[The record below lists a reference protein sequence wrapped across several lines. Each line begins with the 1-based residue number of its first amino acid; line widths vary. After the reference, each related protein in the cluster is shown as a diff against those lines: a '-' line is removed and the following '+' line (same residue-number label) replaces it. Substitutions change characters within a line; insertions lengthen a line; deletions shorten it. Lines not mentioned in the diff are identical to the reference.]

1 MKLDRNG
8 RILRVFAILLVMLMI
23 VSNFLVETQAKTSKK
38 NSGKTDQSS
47 ECVYKNKEKIYLNKN
62 WKYADHA
69 KITSGYAVFYK
80 AKKNRKGIIV
90 GVNAG
95 HGTSSVGST
104 KTLCHPDG
112 SVKVTGGTT
121 GAGSTKAIAVS
132 GGMTFRDG
140 TKESTVTLKMAKI
153 LKKKLLAEGYDV
165 LMIRNGKDVQLDNV
179 ARTVICNNVA
189 DCHIALHWDGDG
201 LRYDKGCFYIGVP
214 EKLKSMK
221 PVKNH
226 WEEHEALGK
235 ALIRGLKSERVKIN
249 GKGCMEVDL
258 TQTSYSTI
266 PSVDVELGNQ
276 ASDHS
281 NPTLEKIADGLVHGI
296 DRYMKKNIQMIER
309 DTIEKTQEKDDLF
322 VFAKQYLTN

>member
-1 MKLDRNG
+1 MVMKKKLCA
-8 RILRVFAILLVMLMI
+8 FAVLLTFMML
-23 VSNFLVETQAKTSKK
+23 VSGVPTDTQAKTNQKEIEKSDT
-38 NSGKTDQSS
+38 NT
-47 ECVYKNKEKIYLNKN
+47 ECAYKNKEKIYLDKK

-90 GVNAG
+90 GINAG
-95 HGTSSVGST
+95 HGTGNVGST

-112 SVKVTGGTT
+112 SPKVTGGTT
-121 GAGSTKAIAVS
+121 RAGSTSAIAVS

-165 LMIRNGKDVQLDNV
+165 LMIRNSKDVQLDNI

-201 LRYDKGCFYIGVP
+201 LKYDKGCFYIGVP

-235 ALIRGLKSERVKIN
+235 ALIKGLEKEKVKIN
-249 GKGCMEVDL
+249 GKGRMAIDL

-266 PSVDVELGNQ
+266 PSVDIELGNQ
-276 ASDHS
+276 SSDHS
-281 NPTLEKIADGLVHGI
+281 DKTLETLADGLTRGVKKFA
-296 DRYMKKNIQMIER
+296 KKN
-309 DTIEKTQEKDDLF
+309 L
-322 VFAKQYLTN
+322 

>member
-1 MKLDRNG
+1 MVMKKK
-8 RILRVFAILLVMLMI
+8 LRVFAVVLTFMMLVSG
-23 VSNFLVETQAKTSKK
+23 VFADTQAKTNKK
-38 NSGKTDQSS
+38 DIEKSDTNT
-47 ECVYKNKEKIYLNKN
+47 ECAYKNKEKIYLDKK

-90 GVNAG
+90 GINAG
-95 HGTSSVGST
+95 HGTSNVGST

-112 SVKVTGGTT
+112 SPKVTGGTT
-121 GAGSTKAIAVS
+121 SAGSTSAIAVS

-165 LMIRNGKDVQLDNV
+165 LMIRNSKDVQLDNI

-201 LRYDKGCFYIGVP
+201 LKYDKGCFYIGVP

-235 ALIRGLKSERVKIN
+235 ALIKGLEKEKVKIN
-249 GKGCMEVDL
+249 GKGRMAIDL

-266 PSVDVELGNQ
+266 PSVDIELGNQ
-276 ASDHS
+276 SSDHS
-281 NPTLEKIADGLVHGI
+281 DKTLETLVDGLTRGVKKFA
-296 DRYMKKNIQMIER
+296 KKN
-309 DTIEKTQEKDDLF
+309 L
-322 VFAKQYLTN
+322 

>member
-1 MKLDRNG
+1 MLKKYK
-8 RILRVFAILLVMLMI
+8 ITICICAFLLITSLLLSGVCI
-23 VSNFLVETQAKTSKK
+23 DTQAKSSNKK
-38 NSGKTDQSS
+38 NGQSAQS
-47 ECVYKNKEKIYLNKN
+47 TECPYKNKEKIYLDKN

-90 GVNAG
+90 GINAG
-95 HGTSSVGST
+95 HGTGNVGST

-112 SVKVTGGTT
+112 SPKVTGGTPR
-121 GAGSTKAIAVS
+121 AGSTSAIAVS

-165 LMIRNGKDVQLDNV
+165 LMIRNSKDVQLDNI
-179 ARTVICNNVA
+179 ARNVICNNVA

-201 LRYDKGCFYIGVP
+201 LKYDKGCFYIGVP

-235 ALIRGLKSERVKIN
+235 ALIKGLEKEKVKIN
-249 GKGCMEVDL
+249 GKGRLAIDL

-266 PSVDVELGNQ
+266 PSVDIELGNQ
-276 ASDHS
+276 SSDHS
-281 NPTLEKIADGLVHGI
+281 DKTLETLADGLTRGVKKFA
-296 DRYMKKNIQMIER
+296 KKN
-309 DTIEKTQEKDDLF
+309 L
-322 VFAKQYLTN
+322 

>member
-1 MKLDRNG
+1 MVMKKK
-8 RILRVFAILLVMLMI
+8 LRAFAVLLTFMML
-23 VSNFLVETQAKTSKK
+23 VSGVPTDTQAKTNRKEIEKSD
-38 NSGKTDQSS
+38 THT
-47 ECVYKNKEKIYLNKN
+47 ECAYKNKEKIYLDKK

-90 GVNAG
+90 GINAG
-95 HGTSSVGST
+95 HGTGNVRST

-112 SVKVTGGTT
+112 SPKVTGGTT
-121 GAGSTKAIAVS
+121 RAGSTSAIAVS

-165 LMIRNGKDVQLDNV
+165 LMIRNSKDVQLDNI

-201 LRYDKGCFYIGVP
+201 LKYDKGCFYIGVP

-235 ALIRGLKSERVKIN
+235 ALIKGLEKEKVKIN
-249 GKGCMEVDL
+249 GKGRLAIDL

-266 PSVDVELGNQ
+266 PSVDIELGNQ
-276 ASDHS
+276 SSDHS
-281 NPTLEKIADGLVHGI
+281 DKTLETLADGLTRGVKKFA
-296 DRYMKKNIQMIER
+296 KKN
-309 DTIEKTQEKDDLF
+309 L
-322 VFAKQYLTN
+322 

>member
-1 MKLDRNG
+1 MVMKKKLCA
-8 RILRVFAILLVMLMI
+8 FAVLLTFMML
-23 VSNFLVETQAKTSKK
+23 VSGVPIDTQAKTNQKEIEKSD
-38 NSGKTDQSS
+38 THT
-47 ECVYKNKEKIYLNKN
+47 ECAYKNKEKIYLDKK

-80 AKKNRKGIIV
+80 AKKNRKDIIV
-90 GVNAG
+90 GINAG
-95 HGTSSVGST
+95 HGTGNVGST

-112 SVKVTGGTT
+112 SPKVTGGTT
-121 GAGSTKAIAVS
+121 RAGSTSAIAVS

-165 LMIRNGKDVQLDNV
+165 LMIRNSKDVQLDNI

-201 LRYDKGCFYIGVP
+201 LKYDKGCFYIGVP

-235 ALIRGLKSERVKIN
+235 ALIKGLEKEKVKIN
-249 GKGCMEVDL
+249 GKGRMAIDL

-266 PSVDVELGNQ
+266 PSVDIELGNQ
-276 ASDHS
+276 SSDHS
-281 NPTLEKIADGLVHGI
+281 DKTLETLADGLTRGVKKFA
-296 DRYMKKNIQMIER
+296 KKN
-309 DTIEKTQEKDDLF
+309 L
-322 VFAKQYLTN
+322 

>member
-1 MKLDRNG
+1 MVMKKK
-8 RILRVFAILLVMLMI
+8 LRAFAVLLTFMML
-23 VSNFLVETQAKTSKK
+23 VSGVPTDTQAKTNQKEIEKSD
-38 NSGKTDQSS
+38 THT
-47 ECVYKNKEKIYLNKN
+47 ECAYKNKEKIYLDKK

-90 GVNAG
+90 GINAG
-95 HGTSSVGST
+95 HGTDNVGST

-112 SVKVTGGTT
+112 SSKVTGGTT
-121 GAGSTKAIAVS
+121 RAGSTSAIAVS

-165 LMIRNGKDVQLDNV
+165 LMIRNSKDVQLDNI

-201 LRYDKGCFYIGVP
+201 LKYDKGCFYIGVP

-235 ALIRGLKSERVKIN
+235 ALIKGLEKEKVKIN
-249 GKGCMEVDL
+249 GKGRMAIDL

-266 PSVDVELGNQ
+266 PSVDIELGNQ
-276 ASDHS
+276 SSDHS
-281 NPTLEKIADGLVHGI
+281 DKTLETLADGLTRGVKKFA
-296 DRYMKKNIQMIER
+296 KKN
-309 DTIEKTQEKDDLF
+309 L
-322 VFAKQYLTN
+322 

>member
-1 MKLDRNG
+1 MVMKKK
-8 RILRVFAILLVMLMI
+8 LRAFAVLLTFMML
-23 VSNFLVETQAKTSKK
+23 VSGVSTDTQAKINQKEIEKSDTH
-38 NSGKTDQSS
+38 T
-47 ECVYKNKEKIYLNKN
+47 ECAYKNKEKIYLDKK

-90 GVNAG
+90 GINAG
-95 HGTSSVGST
+95 HGTGNVGST

-112 SVKVTGGTT
+112 SPKVTGGTT
-121 GAGSTKAIAVS
+121 RAGSTSAIAVS

-165 LMIRNGKDVQLDNV
+165 LMIRNSKDVQLDNI

-201 LRYDKGCFYIGVP
+201 LKYDKGCFYIGVP

-235 ALIRGLKSERVKIN
+235 ALIKGLEKEKVKIN
-249 GKGCMEVDL
+249 GKGRMAIDL

-266 PSVDVELGNQ
+266 PSVDIELGNQ
-276 ASDHS
+276 SSDHS
-281 NPTLEKIADGLVHGI
+281 DKTLETLADGLTRGVKKFA
-296 DRYMKKNIQMIER
+296 KKN
-309 DTIEKTQEKDDLF
+309 L
-322 VFAKQYLTN
+322 

>member
-1 MKLDRNG
+1 MVMKKKLCA
-8 RILRVFAILLVMLMI
+8 FAVLLTFMML
-23 VSNFLVETQAKTSKK
+23 VSGVSTDTQAKTNKK
-38 NSGKTDQSS
+38 DIEKSDTNT
-47 ECVYKNKEKIYLNKN
+47 ECAYKNKEKIYLDKK

-90 GVNAG
+90 GINAG
-95 HGTSSVGST
+95 HGTGNVGST

-112 SVKVTGGTT
+112 SPKVTGGTT
-121 GAGSTKAIAVS
+121 RAGSTSAIAVS

-165 LMIRNGKDVQLDNV
+165 LMIRNSKDVQLDNI

-201 LRYDKGCFYIGVP
+201 LKYDKGCFYIGVP

-235 ALIRGLKSERVKIN
+235 ALIKGLEKEKVKIN
-249 GKGCMEVDL
+249 GKGRMAIDL

-266 PSVDVELGNQ
+266 PSVDIELGNQ
-276 ASDHS
+276 SSDHS
-281 NPTLEKIADGLVHGI
+281 DKTLETLADGLTRGVKKFA
-296 DRYMKKNIQMIER
+296 KKN
-309 DTIEKTQEKDDLF
+309 L
-322 VFAKQYLTN
+322 

>member
-1 MKLDRNG
+1 MVMKKK
-8 RILRVFAILLVMLMI
+8 LRAFAVLLTFMML
-23 VSNFLVETQAKTSKK
+23 VSGVPTDTQAKTNQKEIEKSD
-38 NSGKTDQSS
+38 THT
-47 ECVYKNKEKIYLNKN
+47 ECAYKNKEKIYLDKK

-90 GVNAG
+90 GINAG
-95 HGTSSVGST
+95 HGTGNVGST

-112 SVKVTGGTT
+112 SPKVTGGTT
-121 GAGSTKAIAVS
+121 RAGSTSAIAVS

-165 LMIRNGKDVQLDNV
+165 LMVRNSKDVQLDNI

-201 LRYDKGCFYIGVP
+201 LKYDKGCFYIGVP

-235 ALIRGLKSERVKIN
+235 ALIKGLEKEKVKIN
-249 GKGCMEVDL
+249 GKGRMAIDL

-266 PSVDVELGNQ
+266 PSVDIELGNQ
-276 ASDHS
+276 SSDHS
-281 NPTLEKIADGLVHGI
+281 DKTLETLADGLTRGVKKFA
-296 DRYMKKNIQMIER
+296 KKN
-309 DTIEKTQEKDDLF
+309 L
-322 VFAKQYLTN
+322 

>member
-1 MKLDRNG
+1 MVMKKK
-8 RILRVFAILLVMLMI
+8 LRAFAVLLTFMML
-23 VSNFLVETQAKTSKK
+23 VSGVPTDAQAKTNQKEIEKSD
-38 NSGKTDQSS
+38 THT
-47 ECVYKNKEKIYLNKN
+47 ECAYKNKEKIYLDKK

-90 GVNAG
+90 GINAG
-95 HGTSSVGST
+95 HGTGNVGST

-112 SVKVTGGTT
+112 SPKVTGGTT
-121 GAGSTKAIAVS
+121 RAGSTSAIAVS

-165 LMIRNGKDVQLDNV
+165 LMIRNSKDVQLDNI

-201 LRYDKGCFYIGVP
+201 LKYDKGCFYIGVP

-235 ALIRGLKSERVKIN
+235 ALIKGLEKEKVKIN
-249 GKGCMEVDL
+249 GKGRLAIDL

-266 PSVDVELGNQ
+266 PSVDIELGNQ
-276 ASDHS
+276 SSDHS
-281 NPTLEKIADGLVHGI
+281 DKTLETLADGLTRGVKKFA
-296 DRYMKKNIQMIER
+296 KKN
-309 DTIEKTQEKDDLF
+309 L
-322 VFAKQYLTN
+322 

>member
-1 MKLDRNG
+1 MVMKKK
-8 RILRVFAILLVMLMI
+8 LRAFAVLLTFMML
-23 VSNFLVETQAKTSKK
+23 VSGVSTDTQAKTNQKEIEKSD
-38 NSGKTDQSS
+38 THT
-47 ECVYKNKEKIYLNKN
+47 ECAYKNKEKIYLDKK

-90 GVNAG
+90 GINAG
-95 HGTSSVGST
+95 HGTGNVGST

-112 SVKVTGGTT
+112 SPKVTGGTT
-121 GAGSTKAIAVS
+121 RAGSTSAIAVS

-165 LMIRNGKDVQLDNV
+165 LMIRNSKDVQLDNI

-201 LRYDKGCFYIGVP
+201 LKYDKGCFYIGVP

-226 WEEHEALGK
+226 WEEHETLGK
-235 ALIRGLKSERVKIN
+235 ALIKGLEKEKVKIN
-249 GKGCMEVDL
+249 GKGRLAIDL

-266 PSVDVELGNQ
+266 PSVDIELGNQ
-276 ASDHS
+276 SSDHS
-281 NPTLEKIADGLVHGI
+281 DKTLETLADGLTRGVKKFA
-296 DRYMKKNIQMIER
+296 KKN
-309 DTIEKTQEKDDLF
+309 L
-322 VFAKQYLTN
+322 

>member
-1 MKLDRNG
+1 MVMKKK
-8 RILRVFAILLVMLMI
+8 LRAFAVLLTFMML
-23 VSNFLVETQAKTSKK
+23 VSGVPTDTQAKTNQKEIEKSD
-38 NSGKTDQSS
+38 THT
-47 ECVYKNKEKIYLNKN
+47 ECAYKNKEKIYLDKK

-80 AKKNRKGIIV
+80 AKKNRKDIIV
-90 GVNAG
+90 GINAG
-95 HGTSSVGST
+95 HGTGNVGST

-112 SVKVTGGTT
+112 SPKVTGGTT
-121 GAGSTKAIAVS
+121 RAGSTSAIAVS

-165 LMIRNGKDVQLDNV
+165 LMIRNSKDVQLDNI

-201 LRYDKGCFYIGVP
+201 LKYDKGCFYIGVP

-235 ALIRGLKSERVKIN
+235 ALIKGLEKEKVKIN
-249 GKGCMEVDL
+249 GKGRMAIDL

-266 PSVDVELGNQ
+266 PSVDIELGNQ
-276 ASDHS
+276 SSDHS
-281 NPTLEKIADGLVHGI
+281 DKTLETLADGLTRGVKKFA
-296 DRYMKKNIQMIER
+296 KKN
-309 DTIEKTQEKDDLF
+309 L
-322 VFAKQYLTN
+322 

>member
-1 MKLDRNG
+1 MVMKKK
-8 RILRVFAILLVMLMI
+8 LRTFAVLLTFMML
-23 VSNFLVETQAKTSKK
+23 VSGVSTDTQAKTNQKEIEKSD
-38 NSGKTDQSS
+38 THT
-47 ECVYKNKEKIYLNKN
+47 ECAYKNKEKIYLDKK

-90 GVNAG
+90 GINAG
-95 HGTSSVGST
+95 HGTGNVGST

-112 SVKVTGGTT
+112 SPKVTGGTT
-121 GAGSTKAIAVS
+121 RAGSTSAIAVS

-165 LMIRNGKDVQLDNV
+165 LMIRNSKDVQLDNI

-201 LRYDKGCFYIGVP
+201 LKYDKGCFYIGVP

-235 ALIRGLKSERVKIN
+235 ALIKGLEKEKVKIN
-249 GKGCMEVDL
+249 GKGRLAIDL

-266 PSVDVELGNQ
+266 PSVDIELGNQ
-276 ASDHS
+276 SSDHS
-281 NPTLEKIADGLVHGI
+281 DKTLETLADGLTRGVKKFA
-296 DRYMKKNIQMIER
+296 KKN
-309 DTIEKTQEKDDLF
+309 L
-322 VFAKQYLTN
+322 

>member
-1 MKLDRNG
+1 MVMKKKLCA
-8 RILRVFAILLVMLMI
+8 FAVLLTFMML
-23 VSNFLVETQAKTSKK
+23 VSGVPTDTQAKTNQKEIEKSD
-38 NSGKTDQSS
+38 THT
-47 ECVYKNKEKIYLNKN
+47 ECAYKNKEKIYLDKK

-90 GVNAG
+90 GINAG
-95 HGTSSVGST
+95 HGTGNVGST

-112 SVKVTGGTT
+112 SPKVTGGTT
-121 GAGSTKAIAVS
+121 RAGSTSAIAVS

-165 LMIRNGKDVQLDNV
+165 LMIRNSKDVQLDNI

-201 LRYDKGCFYIGVP
+201 LKYDKGCFYIGVP

-235 ALIRGLKSERVKIN
+235 ALIKGLEKEKVKIN
-249 GKGCMEVDL
+249 GKGRMAIDL

-266 PSVDVELGNQ
+266 PSVDIELGNQ
-276 ASDHS
+276 SSDHS
-281 NPTLEKIADGLVHGI
+281 DKTLETLADGLTRGVKKFA
-296 DRYMKKNIQMIER
+296 KKN
-309 DTIEKTQEKDDLF
+309 L
-322 VFAKQYLTN
+322 

>member
-1 MKLDRNG
+1 MVMKKK
-8 RILRVFAILLVMLMI
+8 LRAFAVLLTFMML
-23 VSNFLVETQAKTSKK
+23 VSGVSTDTQAKTNQKEIEKSD
-38 NSGKTDQSS
+38 THT
-47 ECVYKNKEKIYLNKN
+47 ECAYKNKEKIYLDKK

-90 GVNAG
+90 GINAG
-95 HGTSSVGST
+95 HGTGNVGST

-112 SVKVTGGTT
+112 SPKVTGGTT
-121 GAGSTKAIAVS
+121 RAGSTSAIAVS

-165 LMIRNGKDVQLDNV
+165 LMIRNSKDVQLDNI
-179 ARTVICNNVA
+179 ARTVICNNVT

-201 LRYDKGCFYIGVP
+201 LKYDKGCFYIGVP

-235 ALIRGLKSERVKIN
+235 ALIKGLEKEKVKIN
-249 GKGCMEVDL
+249 GKGRMAIDL

-266 PSVDVELGNQ
+266 PSVDIELGNQ
-276 ASDHS
+276 SSDHS
-281 NPTLEKIADGLVHGI
+281 DKTLETLADGLTRGVKKFA
-296 DRYMKKNIQMIER
+296 KKN
-309 DTIEKTQEKDDLF
+309 L
-322 VFAKQYLTN
+322 

>member
-1 MKLDRNG
+1 MVMKKK
-8 RILRVFAILLVMLMI
+8 LRAFAVLLTFMML
-23 VSNFLVETQAKTSKK
+23 VSGVPTDTQAKTNQKEIEKSD
-38 NSGKTDQSS
+38 THT
-47 ECVYKNKEKIYLNKN
+47 ECAYKNKEKIYLDKK
-62 WKYADHA
+62 WKYADQA

-90 GVNAG
+90 GINAG
-95 HGTSSVGST
+95 HGTGNVGST

-112 SVKVTGGTT
+112 SPKVTGGTT
-121 GAGSTKAIAVS
+121 RAGSTSAIAVS

-165 LMIRNGKDVQLDNV
+165 LMIRNSKDVQLDNI

-201 LRYDKGCFYIGVP
+201 LKYDKGCFYIGVP

-235 ALIRGLKSERVKIN
+235 ALIKGLEKEKVKIN
-249 GKGCMEVDL
+249 GKGRLAIDL

-266 PSVDVELGNQ
+266 PSVDIELGNQ
-276 ASDHS
+276 SSDHS
-281 NPTLEKIADGLVHGI
+281 DKTLETLADGLTRGVKKFA
-296 DRYMKKNIQMIER
+296 KKN
-309 DTIEKTQEKDDLF
+309 L
-322 VFAKQYLTN
+322 

>member
-1 MKLDRNG
+1 MVMKKK
-8 RILRVFAILLVMLMI
+8 LRAFAVLLTFMML
-23 VSNFLVETQAKTSKK
+23 VSGVPTDTQAKTHQKEIEKSD
-38 NSGKTDQSS
+38 THT
-47 ECVYKNKEKIYLNKN
+47 ECAYKNKEKIYLDKK

-90 GVNAG
+90 GINAG
-95 HGTSSVGST
+95 HGTGNVGST

-112 SVKVTGGTT
+112 SPKVTGGTT
-121 GAGSTKAIAVS
+121 RAGSTSAIAVS

-165 LMIRNGKDVQLDNV
+165 LMIRNSKDVQLDNI

-201 LRYDKGCFYIGVP
+201 LKYDKGCFYIGVP

-235 ALIRGLKSERVKIN
+235 ALIKGLEKEKVKIN
-249 GKGCMEVDL
+249 GKGRMAIDL

-266 PSVDVELGNQ
+266 PSVDIELGNQ
-276 ASDHS
+276 SSDHS
-281 NPTLEKIADGLVHGI
+281 DKTLETLADGLTRGVKKFA
-296 DRYMKKNIQMIER
+296 KKN
-309 DTIEKTQEKDDLF
+309 L
-322 VFAKQYLTN
+322 

>member
-1 MKLDRNG
+1 MVMKKK
-8 RILRVFAILLVMLMI
+8 LRTFAVLLTFMML
-23 VSNFLVETQAKTSKK
+23 VSGVSTDTQAKTNQKEIEKSD
-38 NSGKTDQSS
+38 THT
-47 ECVYKNKEKIYLNKN
+47 ECAYKNKEKIYLDKK

-90 GVNAG
+90 GINAG
-95 HGTSSVGST
+95 HGTGNVGST

-112 SVKVTGGTT
+112 SPKVTGGTT
-121 GAGSTKAIAVS
+121 RAGSTSAIAVS

-165 LMIRNGKDVQLDNV
+165 LMIRNSKDVQLDNI

-201 LRYDKGCFYIGVP
+201 LKYDKGCFYIGVP

-226 WEEHEALGK
+226 WEEHEVLGK
-235 ALIRGLKSERVKIN
+235 ALIKGLEKEKVKIN
-249 GKGCMEVDL
+249 GKGRMAIDL

-266 PSVDVELGNQ
+266 PSVDIELGNQ
-276 ASDHS
+276 SSDHS
-281 NPTLEKIADGLVHGI
+281 DKTLETLADGLTRGVKKFA
-296 DRYMKKNIQMIER
+296 KKN
-309 DTIEKTQEKDDLF
+309 L
-322 VFAKQYLTN
+322 

>member
-1 MKLDRNG
+1 MVMKKK
-8 RILRVFAILLVMLMI
+8 LRAFAVLLTFMML
-23 VSNFLVETQAKTSKK
+23 VSGVSTDTQAKTNQKEIEKSD
-38 NSGKTDQSS
+38 THT
-47 ECVYKNKEKIYLNKN
+47 ECAYKNKEKIYLDKK

-90 GVNAG
+90 GINAG
-95 HGTSSVGST
+95 HGTGNVGST

-112 SVKVTGGTT
+112 SPKVTGGTT
-121 GAGSTKAIAVS
+121 RAGSTSAIAVS
-132 GGMTFRDG
+132 GGMMFRDG

-165 LMIRNGKDVQLDNV
+165 LMIRNSKDVQLDNI

-201 LRYDKGCFYIGVP
+201 LKYDKGCFYIGVP

-235 ALIRGLKSERVKIN
+235 ALIKGLEKEKVKIN
-249 GKGCMEVDL
+249 GKGRMAIDL

-266 PSVDVELGNQ
+266 PSVDIELGNQ
-276 ASDHS
+276 SSDHS
-281 NPTLEKIADGLVHGI
+281 DKTLETLADGLTRGVKKFA
-296 DRYMKKNIQMIER
+296 KKN
-309 DTIEKTQEKDDLF
+309 L
-322 VFAKQYLTN
+322 

>member
-1 MKLDRNG
+1 MVMKKKLCA
-8 RILRVFAILLVMLMI
+8 FAVLLTFMML
-23 VSNFLVETQAKTSKK
+23 VSGVLIDTQAKTNQKEIEKSD
-38 NSGKTDQSS
+38 THT
-47 ECVYKNKEKIYLNKN
+47 ECAYKNKEKIYLDKK

-90 GVNAG
+90 GINAG
-95 HGTSSVGST
+95 HGTGNVGST

-112 SVKVTGGTT
+112 SPKVTGGTT
-121 GAGSTKAIAVS
+121 RAGSTSAIAVS

-165 LMIRNGKDVQLDNV
+165 LMIRNSKDVQLDNI

-201 LRYDKGCFYIGVP
+201 LKYDKGCFYIGVP

-235 ALIRGLKSERVKIN
+235 ALIKGLEKEKVKIN
-249 GKGCMEVDL
+249 GKGRMAIDL

-266 PSVDVELGNQ
+266 PSVDIELGNQ
-276 ASDHS
+276 SSDHS
-281 NPTLEKIADGLVHGI
+281 DKTLETLADGLTRGVKKFA
-296 DRYMKKNIQMIER
+296 KKN
-309 DTIEKTQEKDDLF
+309 L
-322 VFAKQYLTN
+322 

>member
-1 MKLDRNG
+1 MLKKYK
-8 RILRVFAILLVMLMI
+8 ITICICAFLLITSLLLSGVCI
-23 VSNFLVETQAKTSKK
+23 DTQAKSSNKK
-38 NSGKTDQSS
+38 NGQSAQS
-47 ECVYKNKEKIYLNKN
+47 TECPYKNKEKIYLDKN

-90 GVNAG
+90 GINAG
-95 HGTSSVGST
+95 HGTGNVGST

-112 SVKVTGGTT
+112 SPKVTGGTT
-121 GAGSTKAIAVS
+121 RAGSTSAIAVS

-165 LMIRNGKDVQLDNV
+165 LMIRNSKDVQLDNI
-179 ARTVICNNVA
+179 ARNVICNNVA

-201 LRYDKGCFYIGVP
+201 LKYDKGCFYIGVP

-235 ALIRGLKSERVKIN
+235 ALTKGLEKEKVKIN
-249 GKGCMEVDL
+249 GKGRLAIDL

-266 PSVDVELGNQ
+266 PSVDIELGNQ
-276 ASDHS
+276 SSDHS
-281 NPTLEKIADGLVHGI
+281 DKTLETLADGLTRGVKKFA
-296 DRYMKKNIQMIER
+296 KKN
-309 DTIEKTQEKDDLF
+309 L
-322 VFAKQYLTN
+322 

>member
-1 MKLDRNG
+1 MVMKKT
-8 RILRVFAILLVMLMI
+8 LRAFAVVLTFMMLVSGVFAD
-23 VSNFLVETQAKTSKK
+23 TQAKTNKK
-38 NSGKTDQSS
+38 DVEKSDTNT
-47 ECVYKNKEKIYLNKN
+47 ECAYKNKEKIYLDKK

-90 GVNAG
+90 GINAG
-95 HGTSSVGST
+95 HGTSNVGST

-112 SVKVTGGTT
+112 SPKVTGGTT
-121 GAGSTKAIAVS
+121 SAGSTSAIAVS

-165 LMIRNGKDVQLDNV
+165 LMIRNSKDVQLDNI

-201 LRYDKGCFYIGVP
+201 LKYDKGCFYIGVP

-235 ALIRGLKSERVKIN
+235 ALIKGLEKEKVKIN
-249 GKGCMEVDL
+249 GKGRMAIDL

-266 PSVDVELGNQ
+266 PSVDIELGNQ
-276 ASDHS
+276 SSDHS
-281 NPTLEKIADGLVHGI
+281 DKTLETLADGLTRGVKKFA
-296 DRYMKKNIQMIER
+296 KKN
-309 DTIEKTQEKDDLF
+309 L
-322 VFAKQYLTN
+322 

>member
-1 MKLDRNG
+1 MVMKKK
-8 RILRVFAILLVMLMI
+8 LRAFAVLLTFMML
-23 VSNFLVETQAKTSKK
+23 VSGVPTDTQAKTNQKEIEKSD
-38 NSGKTDQSS
+38 THT
-47 ECVYKNKEKIYLNKN
+47 ECAYKNKEKIYLDKK

-69 KITSGYAVFYK
+69 KITSGYAIFYK

-90 GVNAG
+90 GINAG
-95 HGTSSVGST
+95 HGTGNVGST

-112 SVKVTGGTT
+112 SPKVTGGTT
-121 GAGSTKAIAVS
+121 RAGSTSAIAVS

-165 LMIRNGKDVQLDNV
+165 LMIRNSKDVQLDNI

-201 LRYDKGCFYIGVP
+201 LKYDKGCFYIGVP

-235 ALIRGLKSERVKIN
+235 ALIKGLEKEKVKIN
-249 GKGCMEVDL
+249 GKGRMAIDL

-266 PSVDVELGNQ
+266 PSVDIELGNQ
-276 ASDHS
+276 SSDHS
-281 NPTLEKIADGLVHGI
+281 DKTLETLADGLTRGVKKFA
-296 DRYMKKNIQMIER
+296 KKN
-309 DTIEKTQEKDDLF
+309 L
-322 VFAKQYLTN
+322 

>member
-1 MKLDRNG
+1 MVMKKK
-8 RILRVFAILLVMLMI
+8 LRAFAVLLTFMML
-23 VSNFLVETQAKTSKK
+23 VSGVPTDTQAKTNQKEIEKSD
-38 NSGKTDQSS
+38 THT
-47 ECVYKNKEKIYLNKN
+47 ECAYKNKEKIYLDKK

-90 GVNAG
+90 GINAG
-95 HGTSSVGST
+95 HGTGNVGST

-112 SVKVTGGTT
+112 SPKVTGGTT
-121 GAGSTKAIAVS
+121 RAGSTSAIAVS

-165 LMIRNGKDVQLDNV
+165 LMIRTGKDVQLDNV

-189 DCHIALHWDGDG
+189 DIHIALHWDGDG
-201 LRYDKGCFYIGVP
+201 LKYDKGCFYIGVP
-214 EKLKSMK
+214 DKLKTMK

-226 WEEHEALGK
+226 WEQHEALGN
-235 ALIRGLKSERVKIN
+235 ALIKGLKKHKVKIN
-249 GKGCMEVDL
+249 GKERMAIDL

-266 PSVDVELGNQ
+266 PSVDIELGNQ

-281 NPTLEKIADGLVHGI
+281 DEALEKLADGLTAGVKKFA
-296 DRYMKKNIQMIER
+296 KKN
-309 DTIEKTQEKDDLF
+309 L
-322 VFAKQYLTN
+322 

>member
-1 MKLDRNG
+1 MVMKKK
-8 RILRVFAILLVMLMI
+8 LRAFAVLLTFMML
-23 VSNFLVETQAKTSKK
+23 VSGVSTDTQAKTNQKEIEKSD
-38 NSGKTDQSS
+38 THT
-47 ECVYKNKEKIYLNKN
+47 ECAYKNKEKIYLDKK

-90 GVNAG
+90 GINAG
-95 HGTSSVGST
+95 HGTGNVGST

-112 SVKVTGGTT
+112 SPKVTGGTT
-121 GAGSTKAIAVS
+121 RAGSTSAIAVS

-140 TKESTVTLKMAKI
+140 TKESMVTLKMAKI

-165 LMIRNGKDVQLDNV
+165 LMIRNSKDVQLDNI

-201 LRYDKGCFYIGVP
+201 LKYDKGCFYIGVP

-235 ALIRGLKSERVKIN
+235 ALIKGLEKEKVKIN
-249 GKGCMEVDL
+249 GKGRMAIDL
-258 TQTSYSTI
+258 TQTSYSSI
-266 PSVDVELGNQ
+266 PSVDIELGNQ
-276 ASDHS
+276 SSDHS
-281 NPTLEKIADGLVHGI
+281 DKTLETLADGLTRGVKKFA
-296 DRYMKKNIQMIER
+296 KKN
-309 DTIEKTQEKDDLF
+309 L
-322 VFAKQYLTN
+322 

>member
-1 MKLDRNG
+1 MVMKKK
-8 RILRVFAILLVMLMI
+8 LRAFAVLLTFMML
-23 VSNFLVETQAKTSKK
+23 VSGVPTDTQAKTNQKEIEKSD
-38 NSGKTDQSS
+38 THT
-47 ECVYKNKEKIYLNKN
+47 ECAYKNKEKIYLDKK

-90 GVNAG
+90 GINAG
-95 HGTSSVGST
+95 HGTGNVGST

-112 SVKVTGGTT
+112 SPKVTGGTT
-121 GAGSTKAIAVS
+121 RAGSTSAIAVS

-165 LMIRNGKDVQLDNV
+165 LMIRNSKDVQLDNI

-201 LRYDKGCFYIGVP
+201 LKYDKGCFYIGVP

-235 ALIRGLKSERVKIN
+235 ALIKGLEKEKVKIN
-249 GKGCMEVDL
+249 GKGRMAIDL
-258 TQTSYSTI
+258 TQTSYSSI
-266 PSVDVELGNQ
+266 PSVDIELGNQ
-276 ASDHS
+276 SSDHS
-281 NPTLEKIADGLVHGI
+281 DKTLETLADGLTRGVKKFA
-296 DRYMKKNIQMIER
+296 KKN
-309 DTIEKTQEKDDLF
+309 L
-322 VFAKQYLTN
+322 

>member
-1 MKLDRNG
+1 MVMKKK
-8 RILRVFAILLVMLMI
+8 LRAFAVLLIFMML
-23 VSNFLVETQAKTSKK
+23 VSGVSTDTQAKTNQKEIEKSD
-38 NSGKTDQSS
+38 THT
-47 ECVYKNKEKIYLNKN
+47 ECAYKNKEKIYLDKK

-90 GVNAG
+90 GINAG
-95 HGTSSVGST
+95 HGTGNVGST

-112 SVKVTGGTT
+112 SPKVTGGTT
-121 GAGSTKAIAVS
+121 RAGSTSAIAVS

-165 LMIRNGKDVQLDNV
+165 LMIRNSKDVQLDNI

-201 LRYDKGCFYIGVP
+201 LKYDKGCFYIGVP

-235 ALIRGLKSERVKIN
+235 ALIKGLEKEKVKIN
-249 GKGCMEVDL
+249 GKGRMAIDL

-266 PSVDVELGNQ
+266 PSVDIELGNQ
-276 ASDHS
+276 SSDHS
-281 NPTLEKIADGLVHGI
+281 DKTLETLADGLTRGVKKFA
-296 DRYMKKNIQMIER
+296 KKN
-309 DTIEKTQEKDDLF
+309 L
-322 VFAKQYLTN
+322 

>member
-1 MKLDRNG
+1 MVMKKK
-8 RILRVFAILLVMLMI
+8 LRAFAVLLTFMML
-23 VSNFLVETQAKTSKK
+23 VSGVPTDTQAKTNQKEIEKSD
-38 NSGKTDQSS
+38 TYT
-47 ECVYKNKEKIYLNKN
+47 ECAYKNKEKIYLDKK

-90 GVNAG
+90 GINAG
-95 HGTSSVGST
+95 HGTGNVGST

-112 SVKVTGGTT
+112 SPKVTGGTT
-121 GAGSTKAIAVS
+121 RAGSTSAIAVS

-165 LMIRNGKDVQLDNV
+165 LMIRTGKDVQLDNV

-189 DCHIALHWDGDG
+189 DIHIALHWDGDG
-201 LRYDKGCFYIGVP
+201 LKYDKGCFYIGVP
-214 EKLKSMK
+214 DKLKTMK

-226 WEEHEALGK
+226 WEQHEALGN
-235 ALIRGLKSERVKIN
+235 ALIKGLKKHKVKIN
-249 GKGCMEVDL
+249 GKGRLAIDL

-266 PSVDVELGNQ
+266 PSVDIELGNQ
-276 ASDHS
+276 SSDHS
-281 NPTLEKIADGLVHGI
+281 DKTLETLADGLTRGVKKFA
-296 DRYMKKNIQMIER
+296 KKN
-309 DTIEKTQEKDDLF
+309 L
-322 VFAKQYLTN
+322 

>member
-1 MKLDRNG
+1 MVMKKK
-8 RILRVFAILLVMLMI
+8 LRAFAVLLTFMML
-23 VSNFLVETQAKTSKK
+23 VSGVSTDTQAKTNQKEIEKSD
-38 NSGKTDQSS
+38 THT
-47 ECVYKNKEKIYLNKN
+47 ECAYKNKEKIYLDKK

-90 GVNAG
+90 GINAG
-95 HGTSSVGST
+95 HGTGNVGST

-112 SVKVTGGTT
+112 SPKVTGGTT
-121 GAGSTKAIAVS
+121 RAGSTSAIAVS

-165 LMIRNGKDVQLDNV
+165 LMIRNSKDVQLDNI

-201 LRYDKGCFYIGVP
+201 LKYDKGCFYIGVP

-235 ALIRGLKSERVKIN
+235 ALIKGLEKEKVKIN
-249 GKGCMEVDL
+249 GKGRMAIDL

-266 PSVDVELGNQ
+266 PAVDIELGNQ
-276 ASDHS
+276 SSDHS
-281 NPTLEKIADGLVHGI
+281 DKTLETLADGLTRGVKKFA
-296 DRYMKKNIQMIER
+296 KKN
-309 DTIEKTQEKDDLF
+309 L
-322 VFAKQYLTN
+322 

>member
-1 MKLDRNG
+1 MVMKKK
-8 RILRVFAILLVMLMI
+8 LRAFAVLLTFMML
-23 VSNFLVETQAKTSKK
+23 VSGVPTDTQAKTNQKEIEKSD
-38 NSGKTDQSS
+38 THT
-47 ECVYKNKEKIYLNKN
+47 ECAYKNKEKIYLDKK

-90 GVNAG
+90 GINAG
-95 HGTSSVGST
+95 HGTGNVGST

-112 SVKVTGGTT
+112 SPKVTGGTT
-121 GAGSTKAIAVS
+121 RAGSTSAIAVS

-165 LMIRNGKDVQLDNV
+165 LMIRNSKDVQLDNI

-201 LRYDKGCFYIGVP
+201 LKYDKGCFYIGVP

-235 ALIRGLKSERVKIN
+235 ALIKGLEKEKVKIN
-249 GKGCMEVDL
+249 GKGRMAIDL

-266 PSVDVELGNQ
+266 PSVDIELGNQ
-276 ASDHS
+276 SSDHS
-281 NPTLEKIADGLVHGI
+281 DKILETLADGLTRGVKKFA
-296 DRYMKKNIQMIER
+296 KKN
-309 DTIEKTQEKDDLF
+309 L
-322 VFAKQYLTN
+322 

>member
-1 MKLDRNG
+1 MVMKKK
-8 RILRVFAILLVMLMI
+8 LRAFAVLLTFMML
-23 VSNFLVETQAKTSKK
+23 VSGVSTDTQAKTNQKEIEKSD
-38 NSGKTDQSS
+38 THT
-47 ECVYKNKEKIYLNKN
+47 ECAYKNKEKIYLDKK

-90 GVNAG
+90 GINAG
-95 HGTSSVGST
+95 HGTGNVGST

-112 SVKVTGGTT
+112 SPKVAGGTT
-121 GAGSTKAIAVS
+121 RAGSTSAIAVS

-153 LKKKLLAEGYDV
+153 LKKKLLTEGYDV
-165 LMIRNGKDVQLDNV
+165 LMIRNSKDVQLDNI

-201 LRYDKGCFYIGVP
+201 LKYDKGCFYIGVP

-235 ALIRGLKSERVKIN
+235 ALIKGLEKEKVKIN
-249 GKGCMEVDL
+249 GKGRMAIDL

-266 PSVDVELGNQ
+266 PSVDIELGNQ
-276 ASDHS
+276 SSDHS
-281 NPTLEKIADGLVHGI
+281 DKTLETLADGLTRGVKKFA
-296 DRYMKKNIQMIER
+296 KKN
-309 DTIEKTQEKDDLF
+309 L
-322 VFAKQYLTN
+322 

>member
-1 MKLDRNG
+1 MVMKKKLCA
-8 RILRVFAILLVMLMI
+8 FAVLLTFMML
-23 VSNFLVETQAKTSKK
+23 VSGVPTDTQAKTNQKEIEKSD
-38 NSGKTDQSS
+38 THT
-47 ECVYKNKEKIYLNKN
+47 ECAYKNKEKIYLDKK

-80 AKKNRKGIIV
+80 AKKNRKDIIV
-90 GVNAG
+90 GINAG
-95 HGTSSVGST
+95 HGTGNVGST

-112 SVKVTGGTT
+112 SPKVTGGTT
-121 GAGSTKAIAVS
+121 RAGSTSAIAVS

-165 LMIRNGKDVQLDNV
+165 LMIRNSKDVQLDNI

-201 LRYDKGCFYIGVP
+201 LKYDKGCFYIGVP

-235 ALIRGLKSERVKIN
+235 ALIKGLEKEKVKIN
-249 GKGCMEVDL
+249 GKGRMAIDL

-266 PSVDVELGNQ
+266 PSVDIELGNQ
-276 ASDHS
+276 SSDHS
-281 NPTLEKIADGLVHGI
+281 DKTLETLADGLTRGVKKFA
-296 DRYMKKNIQMIER
+296 KKN
-309 DTIEKTQEKDDLF
+309 L
-322 VFAKQYLTN
+322 

>member
-1 MKLDRNG
+1 MVMKKK
-8 RILRVFAILLVMLMI
+8 LRAFAVLLTFMML
-23 VSNFLVETQAKTSKK
+23 VSGVSTDTQAKTNQKEIEKSD
-38 NSGKTDQSS
+38 THT
-47 ECVYKNKEKIYLNKN
+47 ECAYKNKEKIYLDKK

-90 GVNAG
+90 GINAG
-95 HGTSSVGST
+95 HGTGNVGST

-112 SVKVTGGTT
+112 SPKVTGGTT
-121 GAGSTKAIAVS
+121 RAGSTSAIAVS

-165 LMIRNGKDVQLDNV
+165 LMIRNSKDVQLDNI

-201 LRYDKGCFYIGVP
+201 LKYDKGCFYIGVP

-226 WEEHEALGK
+226 WKEHEALGK
-235 ALIRGLKSERVKIN
+235 ALIKGLEKEKVKIN
-249 GKGCMEVDL
+249 GKGRMAIDL

-266 PSVDVELGNQ
+266 PSVDIELGNQ
-276 ASDHS
+276 SSDHS
-281 NPTLEKIADGLVHGI
+281 DKTLETLADGLTRGVKKFA
-296 DRYMKKNIQMIER
+296 KKN
-309 DTIEKTQEKDDLF
+309 L
-322 VFAKQYLTN
+322 

>member
-1 MKLDRNG
+1 MVMKKT
-8 RILRVFAILLVMLMI
+8 LRAFAVVLTFMMLVSG
-23 VSNFLVETQAKTSKK
+23 VPTDTQAKTNKK
-38 NSGKTDQSS
+38 DIEKSDTNT
-47 ECVYKNKEKIYLNKN
+47 ECAYKNKEKIYLDKK

-90 GVNAG
+90 GINAG
-95 HGTSSVGST
+95 HGTGNVGST

-112 SVKVTGGTT
+112 SPKVTGGTT
-121 GAGSTKAIAVS
+121 RAGSTSAIAVS

-165 LMIRNGKDVQLDNV
+165 LMIRNSKDVQLDNI

-201 LRYDKGCFYIGVP
+201 LKYDKGCFYIGVP

-235 ALIRGLKSERVKIN
+235 ALIKGLEKEKVKIN
-249 GKGCMEVDL
+249 GKGRMAIDL

-266 PSVDVELGNQ
+266 PSVDIELGNQ
-276 ASDHS
+276 SSDHS
-281 NPTLEKIADGLVHGI
+281 DKTLETLADGLTRGVKKFA
-296 DRYMKKNIQMIER
+296 KKN
-309 DTIEKTQEKDDLF
+309 L
-322 VFAKQYLTN
+322 

>member
-1 MKLDRNG
+1 MVMKKK
-8 RILRVFAILLVMLMI
+8 LRAFAVLLTFMML
-23 VSNFLVETQAKTSKK
+23 VSGVPTDTQAKTNQKEIEKSD
-38 NSGKTDQSS
+38 THT
-47 ECVYKNKEKIYLNKN
+47 ECAYKNKEKIYLDKK

-90 GVNAG
+90 GINAG
-95 HGTSSVGST
+95 HGTGNVGST

-112 SVKVTGGTT
+112 SPKVTGGTT
-121 GAGSTKAIAVS
+121 RAGSTSAIAVS

-165 LMIRNGKDVQLDNV
+165 LMIRTGKDVQLDNV

-189 DCHIALHWDGDG
+189 DIHIALHWDGDG
-201 LRYDKGCFYIGVP
+201 LKYDKGCFYIDVP
-214 EKLKSMK
+214 DKLKTMK

-226 WEEHEALGK
+226 WEQHEALGN
-235 ALIRGLKSERVKIN
+235 ALIKGLKKHKVKIN
-249 GKGCMEVDL
+249 GKGRMAIDL

-266 PSVDVELGNQ
+266 PSVDMELGNQ

-281 NPTLEKIADGLVHGI
+281 DEALEKLADGLTAGV
-296 DRYMKKNIQMIER
+296 KK
-309 DTIEKTQEKDDLF
+309 
-322 VFAKQYLTN
+322 FAKKYL